1 LLLAGTV
8 GSVLLA
14 LGSTGAGALPAA
26 GLDLLRGSSALALA
40 LCVVGVLLL
49 SAVWWASRGG
59 SARHQL
65 TAAGLWSLPLLLAAP
80 LASRDAFAYVG
91 QGALVAEGLDPYA
104 VGPGA
109 LASSPTAG
117 PLVEGVDAVWL
128 DAPAPYGPLWLLLS
142 GLVVRLTGSVVPALV
157 GMRLLAVLG
166 LVLVAWAL
174 PRIAA
179 RHGVPAG
186 RALWLGLAN
195 PLVLVHLVGGA
206 HNEALMIGLMVA
218 GVAVAG
224 PGWRRPALAAALVTG
239 AVLVKVPAVAALAYL
254 PLVVPGWPARLRA
267 AGVVGVSAVA
277 TALVVTLA
285 SGLGWGWLTVA
296 LGAGRARLSLF
307 SPLTGLGVLLPG
319 GDATLDVV
327 LTSGLLLALVLA
339 AVLLLRADRLGP
351 VRALGLT
358 LLGVS
363 LLLPVV
369 QPWYVLWG
377 VVLLAAVSSA
387 RVAAALGVTCL
398 VLVLLIAPSGRNV
411 IRPPLYGVPTL
422 LAVAAGAVAL
432 RRASP
437 SSPDHARRTPEHTS
451 LHPGGGPAA
460 DPR

>member
-1 LLLAGTV
+1 VTPHRLLLAGTV
-8 GSVLLA
+8 GSALLA
-14 LGSTGAGALPAA
+14 LGATGAGALPAS
-26 GLDLLRGSSALALA
+26 GLDLLRGSTGFALA

-49 SAVWWASRGG
+49 SAAWWGSREA
-59 SARHQL
+59 SARQVV
-65 TAAGLWSLPLLLAAP
+65 TAGGLWSLPLLLAPP
-80 LASRDAFAYVG
+80 LASRDAYAYIG
-91 QGALVAEGLDPYA
+91 QGALVVEGLDPYD

-109 LASSPTAG
+109 LSSSPTAG
-117 PLVEGVDAVWL
+117 PLVAGVDAVWL

-142 GLVVRLTGSVVPALV
+142 GLVVRVTGSVVPALV

-206 HNEALMIGLMVA
+206 HNEALMIGLLVA
-218 GVAVAG
+218 GVAVMG
-224 PGWRRPALAAALVTG
+224 PGRCRPALAAALVTG
-239 AVLVKVPAVAALAYL
+239 AVLVKVPAIAALAYL
-254 PLVVPGWPARLRA
+254 PLLVPGWPARLRA
-267 AGVVGVSAVA
+267 AGTVAVSAVA
-277 TALVVTLA
+277 TAVLVTLA
-285 SGLGWGWLTVA
+285 SGLGWGWLTA
-296 LGAGRARLSLF
+296 LDAGRARLSLF
-307 SPLTGLGVLLPG
+307 SPMTGLGVLLPG
-319 GDATLDVV
+319 GDATLDAV
-327 LTSGLLLALVLA
+327 LTLGLLLAVVLG

-411 IRPPLYGVPTL
+411 LRPPLYGVPML
-422 LAVAAGAVAL
+422 LAVGAGVVVL
-432 RRASP
+432 RRQAP
-437 SSPDHARRTPEHTS
+437 ALRTPEHTS
-451 LHPGGGPAA
+451 AP
-460 DPR
+460 

>member
-1 LLLAGTV
+1 MTPRRLLLAGTV
-8 GSVLLA
+8 GSALLA
-14 LGSTGAGALPAA
+14 LGATGAGALPAS
-26 GLDLLRGSSALALA
+26 GLDLLRDSTALALA
-40 LCVVGVLLL
+40 LCVIGALLL
-49 SAVWWASRGG
+49 SAAWWGSRQASV
-59 SARHQL
+59 RHQL
-65 TAAGLWSLPLLLAAP
+65 TAAGLWALPLLLAPP

-109 LASSPTAG
+109 LSSSPSG
-117 PLVEGVDAVWL
+117 PLVEGVDRVWL

-142 GLVVRLTGSVVPALV
+142 GLVVRVTGSLIPALL

-174 PRIAA
+174 PRIAV
-179 RHGVPAG
+179 RHGVPGG

-218 GVAVAG
+218 GVAVMG
-224 PGWRRPALAAALVTG
+224 PGLWRPALAAALVTG
-239 AVLVKVPAVAALAYL
+239 AVLVKVPAIAALAYL

-267 AGVVGVSAVA
+267 AGAVAVSAVA
-277 TALVVTLA
+277 TAVLLTLA
-285 SGLGWGWLTVA
+285 SGLGWGWLTA
-296 LGAGRARLSLF
+296 LDAGRARLSLF
-307 SPLTGLGVLLPG
+307 SPMTGLGVLLPG
-319 GDATLDVV
+319 GDATLDAV
-327 LTSGLLLALVLA
+327 LTLGLLLAVVLG
-339 AVLLLRADRLGP
+339 AVLLLLRADRLGP

-377 VVLLAAVSSA
+377 VMLLAAVSSA

-398 VLVLLIAPSGRNV
+398 VLVLLIAPSGRSV
-411 IRPPLYGVPTL
+411 IRPPLYGVPML
-422 LAVAAGAVAL
+422 LAVGAGAVVL
-432 RRASP
+432 RRQAP
-437 SSPDHARRTPEHTS
+437 AEARRAPEHTS
-451 LHPGGGPAA
+451 AA
-460 DPR
+460 

>member
-1 LLLAGTV
+1 VTPRRLLLAGTV
-8 GSVLLA
+8 GSALLA
-14 LGSTGAGALPAA
+14 LGATGAGALPAS
-26 GLDLLRGSSALALA
+26 GLDLLRDSTALALA
-40 LCVVGVLLL
+40 LCVIGALLL
-49 SAVWWASRGG
+49 SAAWWGSRQASV
-59 SARHQL
+59 RHQL
-65 TAAGLWSLPLLLAAP
+65 TAAGLWALPLLLAPP

-109 LASSPTAG
+109 LSSSPSG
-117 PLVEGVDAVWL
+117 PLVEGVDRVWL

-142 GLVVRLTGSVVPALV
+142 GLVVRVTGSLIPALL

-174 PRIAA
+174 PRIAV
-179 RHGVPAG
+179 RHGVPGG

-218 GVAVAG
+218 GVAVMG
-224 PGWRRPALAAALVTG
+224 PGLWRPALAAALVTG
-239 AVLVKVPAVAALAYL
+239 AVLVKVPAIAALAYL

-267 AGVVGVSAVA
+267 AGAVAVSAVA
-277 TALVVTLA
+277 TAVLLTLA
-285 SGLGWGWLTVA
+285 SGLGWGWLTA
-296 LGAGRARLSLF
+296 LDAGRARLSLF
-307 SPLTGLGVLLPG
+307 SPMTGLGVLLPG
-319 GDATLDVV
+319 GDATLDAV
-327 LTSGLLLALVLA
+327 LTLGLLLAVVLG
-339 AVLLLRADRLGP
+339 AVLLLLRADRLGP

-377 VVLLAAVSSA
+377 VMLLAAVSSA

-398 VLVLLIAPSGRNV
+398 VLVLLIAPSGRSV
-411 IRPPLYGVPTL
+411 IRPPLYGVPML
-422 LAVAAGAVAL
+422 LAVGAGAVVL
-432 RRASP
+432 RRQAP
-437 SSPDHARRTPEHTS
+437 AEARRAPEHTS
-451 LHPGGGPAA
+451 AA
-460 DPR
+460 